1 MTKLSFVIPCYRSE
15 LTITRVIDE
24 IIETVNR
31 QTGYSY
37 EIVAVNDNSPDRVFD
52 VLTKLAQSNPAIKVI
67 NLSMNFGQHAA
78 LMAGFSV
85 VSGDLV
91 ICLDDDGQ
99 TPASEVFKLVDQI
112 HAGYDLVFAQYAQKK
127 HGLFRNIGSAVN
139 DWMARY
145 LIGKPKQLTLSSYFC
160 TRRYI
165 IDELINYRNAYPYVA
180 GLLLRITD
188 KATNVMTAHRDRE
201 LGKSGYTLRK
211 LLSLWLNGFT
221 AFSIKPLR
229 VATLIGT
236 VFSSL
241 GFMYGLYLIFNKL
254 TNPATPLGYSSIM
267 SAIIFMGGM
276 ILLTLGLIGEYVGR
290 IYISINNA
298 PQYVIKETLNI
309 PFAKHKH
316 TADTDQ

>member
-15 LTITRVIDE
+15 LTINNIVRE
-24 IIETVNR
+24 IIETVNAR
-31 QTGYSY
+31 SGYSY
-37 EIVAVNDNSPDRVFD
+37 EIIAVNDNSPDRVYD
-52 VLTKLAQSNPAIKVI
+52 VLKQLAQSNPAIKVV

-78 LMAGFSV
+78 LMAGFHV
-85 VSGDLV
+85 VSGDFV

-99 TPASEVFKLVDQI
+99 TPASEVFKLVEQI
-112 HAGYDLVFAQYAQKK
+112 EAGYDLVYAQYAQKK
-127 HGLFRNIGSAVN
+127 HGFFRNLGSALN
-139 DWMARY
+139 DRMAQY

-160 TRRYI
+160 TRRFI

-180 GLLLRITD
+180 GLLLRIT
-188 KATNVMTAHRDRE
+188 KKTTNVMTTHRDRE
-201 LGKSGYTLRK
+201 LGTSGYTLKK

-229 VATLIGT
+229 VATLFGMLLST
-236 VFSSL
+236 L
-241 GFMYGLYLIFNKL
+241 GFMYGGYLIFNKF

-267 SAIIFMGGM
+267 TAIIFIGGM

-298 PQYVIKETLNI
+298 PQFVIKETLNVSKMS
-309 PFAKHKH
+309 PKSSGEP
-316 TADTDQ
+316 QR